1 MHIPIP
7 WRRRG
12 AVLFT
17 LGAVLCGP
25 AAPATALSSAAAS
38 PPPAVPAASP
48 AASPA
53 ARAGDGGAA
62 PVSPLACRL
71 GEKLTALRGADL
83 ETAFLAGII
92 AHDEAAVAM
101 ARLELDRGTD
111 SALRAR
117 AQTLITAHQRQV
129 EQFTGWLRQ
138 WYAMTP
144 AQALARLSPDVRTTL
159 AALEQEVQR
168 LLSGLRGT
176 GKGTGFDQAYADM
189 MIPLHTS
196 GLIQFLEPQAR
207 AVHAELRSAAATGAT
222 GQESEIAGFSAWLA
236 GRGAS
241 AATVPGTA
249 ASAPV
254 TLPKGAADTGEG
266 AAPVSPGPVVA
277 AGCALAAAGAGVGTL
292 LLRRRRRAARD

>member
-1 MHIPIP
+1 M
-7 WRRRG
+7 
-12 AVLFT
+12 
-17 LGAVLCGP
+17 CGP

-38 PPPAVPAASP
+38 PPPAVPAASL
-48 AASPA
+48 A

-62 PVSPLACRL
+62 SVSPLACRL

-117 AQTLITAHQRQV
+117 AQTLLTAHQRQV
-129 EQFTGWLRQ
+129 EQFTGWLQQ

-176 GKGTGFDQAYADM
+176 GEGTGFDRAYADM

-207 AVHAELRSAAATGAT
+207 AVHAELRSAAATGVT
-222 GQESEIAGFSAWLA
+222 GQESEIAGFSAWLS
-236 GRGAS
+236 GHGAH

-266 AAPVSPGPVVA
+266 AASVSPGPVVA

-292 LLRRRRRAARD
+292 LLRRRRRAARG